1 MGTTAITFGKVQEQM
16 IRVGQEDTII
26 RQNYTAQRNS
36 NRVEWK
42 ERWEVLHDV
51 SLCMTTA

>member
-26 RQNYTAQRNS
+26 RQNYTAREIQI
-36 NRVEWK
+36 E
-42 ERWEVLHDV
+42 
-51 SLCMTTA
+51 